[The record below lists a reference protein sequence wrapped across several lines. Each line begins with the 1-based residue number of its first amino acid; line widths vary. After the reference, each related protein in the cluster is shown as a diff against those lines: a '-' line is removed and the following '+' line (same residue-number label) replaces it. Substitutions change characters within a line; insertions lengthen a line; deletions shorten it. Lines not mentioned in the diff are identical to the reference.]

1 MHIDI
6 YIYIYML
13 YLFVILKYCYIMRAI
28 ILNLRYLLF
37 IILFILIDCQRINYN
52 DYVMIQ
58 RFKYDSHTIKTKYFY
73 NEVLLEVN

>member
-1 MHIDI
+1 MHLSARFHIH
-6 YIYIYML
+6 YH
-13 YLFVILKYCYIMRAI
+13 
-28 ILNLRYLLF
+28 LNDY
-37 IILFILIDCQRINYN
+37 QRINYN